1 VVVRG
6 RVDRRDDQPRLMAMD
21 LSIPDITARDDVR
34 PVVLA
39 LPPSRC
45 TPPLVER
52 LTEVLASH
60 PGPAEVHLRVNRHV
74 LRVTARVAP
83 TTALMAD
90 LKALLGPSAV
100 NG

>member
-1 VVVRG
+1 
-6 RVDRRDDQPRLMAMD
+6 MD
-21 LSIPDITARDDVR
+21 LSLPDISKADEVR

-45 TPPLVER
+45 TPPMVQRLVE
-52 LTEVLASH
+52 VLSSH

-74 LRVTARVAP
+74 LRVTPRVAYTP
-83 TTALMAD
+83 ALMAD

-100 NG
+100 GG

>member
-1 VVVRG
+1 
-6 RVDRRDDQPRLMAMD
+6 VDRRDDAPRLMAMD
-21 LSIPDITARDDVR
+21 LAVPDVGRADEVR

-52 LTEVLASH
+52 LKEVLASH
-60 PGPAEVHLRVNRHV
+60 PGPAEVHLKLVNGGRATLLRLGP
-74 LRVTARVAP
+74 LRVSP

-90 LKALLGPSAV
+90 LKALLGPNALA
-100 NG
+100 G